1 MIVKK
6 FVLLIKVQSLQYFLI
21 CSEHQPSWRILL
33 QKYQINQAQI
43 KKMEISSASYGVKI
57 DYNKSLKL
65 RVRILLYLLPKR
77 KWSEIFCAKTQLN
90 KTCILF
96 SNWKPQ
102 CTQIV
107 LSTIPSLYK
116 TFPSRE
122 NISWSLPMKNLDFWL
137 HSKSMYGIPWFGFLN
152 WTWGPSVARLKC
164 I

>member
-96 SNWKPQ
+96 SN
-102 CTQIV
+102 
-107 LSTIPSLYK
+107 
-116 TFPSRE
+116 
-122 NISWSLPMKNLDFWL
+122 
-137 HSKSMYGIPWFGFLN
+137 
-152 WTWGPSVARLKC
+152 
-164 I
+164 